1 VVDREYDDSRR
12 DLDGLSHLLL
22 SITVTGA
29 VPNLPVENLRILLP
43 MSVQGMK
50 WQAGGVP
57 I

>member
-22 SITVTGA
+22 SITATGA